1 MHFYL
6 YQITNNVNGKI
17 YAGVHKTTDLDDGYM
32 GSGKILKAAIK
43 KYGIENF
50 TKEILIFFDNSAD
63 MFAAEKELVTD
74 EFLLREDTYN
84 LRRGGTGGFDYIN
97 ANPETCLT
105 EKRLTALAA
114 NNLLR
119 TPAYVRKFN
128 TSSTFREMVLQHL
141 TRMTERS
148 RLLYPEGT
156 FKGKT
161 HKNETKQKMSLAH
174 KERLQDPTKNSQFG
188 SMWIT
193 NGTENRKIKKQDPL
207 PDGWVKGRKIG
218 STLQPDTNFI

>member
-97 ANPETCLT
+97 ANGLQHKRLFTSADHAKKVQACKDKPHEEWSIVHKARYAAIDKQTRLEWNQAGRLAAQST
-105 EKRLTALAA
+105 ESNEKRRAS
-114 NNLLR
+114 
-119 TPAYVRKFN
+119 KK
-128 TSSTFREMVLQHL
+128 
-141 TRMTERS
+141 
-148 RLLYPEGT
+148 GT
-156 FKGKT
+156 GT
-161 HKNETKQKMSLAH
+161 GAG
-174 KERLQDPTKNSQFG
+174 NSQAG
-188 SMWIT
+188 TMWIT
-193 NGTENRKIKKQDPL
+193 DGAANRKVRKNENL
-207 PDGWVKGRKIG
+207 PDGWYKGRK
-218 STLQPDTNFI
+218 TK